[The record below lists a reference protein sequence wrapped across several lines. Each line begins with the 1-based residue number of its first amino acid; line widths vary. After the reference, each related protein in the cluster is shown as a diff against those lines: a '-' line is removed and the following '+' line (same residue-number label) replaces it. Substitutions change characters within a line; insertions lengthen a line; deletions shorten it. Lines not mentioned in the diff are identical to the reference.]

1 MYIESVKVKFLMAS
15 FEMFKIIDGNG
26 RQPLQNRD
34 FQSHLQKLN
43 VYKNV
48 LLRIKYDCFPSS
60 KKKILFTHLSPSAPS
75 VIYERRGEPCHEF
88 MQSFMH
94 PFFKHIA
101 T

>member
-1 MYIESVKVKFLMAS
+1 MAS

-43 VYKNV
+43 VYINV
-48 LLRIKYDCFPSS
+48 FLGIKYDCFPNS
-60 KKKILFTHLSPSAPS
+60 KKKILFTHLSPSTPP
-75 VIYERRGEPCHEF
+75 VIYERLGEPCHEI

-94 PFFKHIA
+94 PLFKQIA